1 MYCVAL
7 QGLCSVAILL
17 LHLLICYHLLL
28 LFVRGALLTPGL
40 ISGTFNCFLPL
51 LNLSVIPSFVC
62 LTRAGQQPVPW
73 GWPGDIS
80 PKSIQ
85 KGTNNWLHSVHVC
98 EWLLFWQCYWCV
110 YGEHSVRDRGVMS
123 CYSLTFYK
131 YPGRKYLAFLWC
143 LFWCFRA
150 LLQHIFSLQ

>member
-28 LFVRGALLTPGL
+28 LFVRGALLTPRL

-62 LTRAGQQPVPW
+62 LTRAGQQPGAVV
-73 GWPGDIS
+73 
-80 PKSIQ
+80 
-85 KGTNNWLHSVHVC
+85 LA
-98 EWLLFWQCYWCV
+98 
-110 YGEHSVRDRGVMS
+110 RGHLS
-123 CYSLTFYK
+123 K
-131 YPGRKYLAFLWC
+131 KHPERNK
-143 LFWCFRA
+143 
-150 LLQHIFSLQ
+150 